1 MIEFALIRDTRIPS
15 RGTSKSS
22 GIDLFCPKM
31 DDAFIKT
38 FNSRNNH
45 ARSMA
50 YYDDSHHNIF
60 VYPHGQVMIPT
71 GLLVNFLE
79 QEDSTLIAL
88 NRGSISWEPRLTLL
102 ACNIDQDF
110 EGELFIS
117 MQNYSDLATI
127 ILPEQKLT
135 QVVRVPVFYDDIQ
148 IVDKNTIFK
157 IITERGTGMMG
168 STDRDNK

>member
-1 MIEFALIRDTRIPS
+1 
-15 RGTSKSS
+15 
-22 GIDLFCPKM
+22 
-31 DDAFIKT
+31 
-38 FNSRNNH
+38 
-45 ARSMA
+45 MA

-102 ACNIDQDF
+102 ACNIDQDYQ
-110 EGELFIS
+110 GELFIS

-135 QVVRVPVFYDDIQ
+135 QVVRVPVFYDEIK
-148 IVDKNTIFK
+148 IVKESEIFNT
-157 IITERGTGMMG
+157 ITERGIGALG
-168 STDRDNK
+168 STDTAL